1 MGYGTQKR
9 IENVILQENE
19 MAKAKKKKAEKK
31 EAGEQL
37 QLIDVG
43 PKNLKEILASVKIYM
58 NHQKTRLSA
67 LKDEIAEKHHVL
79 ELVKAANLKP
89 LADGVIRFEC
99 GGEIITIEPRDEVIR
114 IKKVKKVEVK
124 TDKS

>member
-1 MGYGTQKR
+1 
-9 IENVILQENE
+9 
-19 MAKAKKKKAEKK
+19 MAKTKKTAKTKTAKKKVQ
-31 EAGEQL
+31 GEQL

-43 PKNLKEILASVKIYM
+43 PANLKEILAAVKLYK
-58 NHQKTRLSA
+58 NYQATRLSA

-89 LADGVIRFEC
+89 LSDGVIRFEC

-114 IKKVKKVEVK
+114 IKKAKKPKEVK
-124 TDKS
+124 VKDQKE